1 MENFSKST
9 LYLLVSFLSFNILA
23 AEKSPYQFKW
33 LDDDETVYVLQ
44 NKEHIKAHNF
54 GVDLSYATS
63 DASPYQETSGLFLAL
78 TYYIS
83 ENWSVDFTYKKYFN
97 EDSTDLSNLVN
108 AYKADDVKPIIRRIN
123 SAMLFHINWIPFY
136 GKINTFNEI
145 LFFDW
150 GLGFGVG
157 QFETQG
163 NYKTFLIK
171 NKNITYVDETDT
183 GFNLKSYVKF
193 YTRSRVTMGFEYNLM
208 GVDTIKDPQGKSDI
222 HYYTDIMATV
232 GYLF

>member
-1 MENFSKST
+1 MKKFLVLISYLFS
-9 LYLLVSFLSFNILA
+9 LLLSSNIFA

-44 NKEHIKAHNF
+44 NKEHIKAGSI

-63 DASPYQETSGLFLAL
+63 DASPYQDTTGIFLTS
-78 TYYIS
+78 TYYFT
-83 ENWSVDFTYKKYFN
+83 ENWSIDFTYKKYFN
-97 EDSTDLSNLVN
+97 EDSVDLSNLVD
-108 AYKADDVKPIIRRIN
+108 AYQADDVKPIIRRVD
-123 SAMLFHINWIPFY
+123 SAKIIHVNWIPFY

-150 GLGFGVG
+150 GLGLGFG

-163 NYKTFLIK
+163 NYKTFLVK
-171 NKNITYVDETDT
+171 NKKITYENETDT
-183 GFNLKSYVKF
+183 GLNFKSYVKF
-193 YTRSRVTMGFEYNLM
+193 YTRSRITMGFEYNLT
-208 GVDTIKDPQGKSDI
+208 GIDTIKDPQGKRAI